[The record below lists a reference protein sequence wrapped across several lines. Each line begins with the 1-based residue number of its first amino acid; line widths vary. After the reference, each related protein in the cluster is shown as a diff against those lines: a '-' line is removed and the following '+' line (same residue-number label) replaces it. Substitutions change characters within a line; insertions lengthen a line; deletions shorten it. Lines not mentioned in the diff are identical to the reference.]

1 MSLITD
7 TKFYI
12 IGTPI
17 GNLSDISKRVIE
29 TINLVDIIYAE
40 DTRSALKLLNHL
52 GIKKT
57 IFSAHKDNEKKVV
70 NDILANINDNLKVGL
85 MSDAGMPTISD
96 PGNIIVKELISNDI
110 KFEVI
115 SSPTALIHALILS
128 GLSGE
133 DFYFYGFLPHKKGEK
148 LKIIERLTSIPSPI
162 IIYESPHRLLET
174 ASMLLDT
181 FDSPIFICR
190 ELTKIFETSYFINN
204 KDDLQNITLKGEFVI
219 VVNNRK
225 DGSEN
230 IFDETSG
237 SINIDCNRVIK
248 NLSKEDFSSKD
259 MLKILKALGIK
270 RNVAYSVINS
280 IETDE
285 TE

>member
-1 MSLITD
+1 MIT
-7 TKFYI
+7 
-12 IGTPI
+12 
-17 GNLSDISKRVIE
+17 
-29 TINLVDIIYAE
+29 
-40 DTRSALKLLNHL
+40 LN
-52 GIKKT
+52 
-57 IFSAHKDNEKKVV
+57 
-70 NDILANINDNLKVGL
+70 
-85 MSDAGMPTISD
+85 
-96 PGNIIVKELISNDI
+96 I

-181 FDSPIFICR
+181 FASPIFICR
-190 ELTKIFETSYFINN
+190 ELTKIFETSYFISS
-204 KDDLQNITLKGEFVI
+204 KDDLQNIILKGEFVI

-225 DGSEN
+225 DESEN
-230 IFDETSG
+230 IYDETSG

-270 RNVAYSVINS
+270 RNTAYNVINS